1 MSELV
6 STIWSIS
13 DKLRGVLSS
22 EDFKNYVLCMLCYR
36 YIFCERFEELLFA
49 PRLIEALQN
58 GVEEIYSKYP
68 ELLGT
73 FEGFDLANPKLGN
86 TEEQREQ
93 RIRTL
98 YEAIASV
105 DFSSDHES
113 DILGDAYEHLISM
126 YALNAGKSGGEF
138 FTPLEVSRL
147 LVKLGTLGKT
157 RIEKVYDPSCGSG
170 SLLLSAVKVLGR
182 ENVAYLYG
190 QDINRLTY
198 NLCRL
203 NLFMHGVKFNIACE
217 DTLLHPQHWNEQ
229 PFDLIVSN
237 PPYSV
242 MWSDDKKLLND
253 PRFSPA
259 GVLAPKSKGDFAF
272 VMHTLSWLASNG
284 TAAIVCF
291 PGIMYR
297 GGAEQKI
304 RQYLIENN
312 FVDAVIQLPS
322 NLFYSTSIATSILV
336 LKKHKAT
343 NDILFVN
350 AENEFSAGPNK
361 KNILIDTKILE
372 TYSKREN
379 VKNFSQLVKLDELD
393 NFNLSPTTY
402 VEAIDTRE
410 EIDIVAL
417 EAELERIHARNEESW
432 RLLKIFM
439 AEIKEL
445 RY

>member
-1 MSELV
+1 
-6 STIWSIS
+6 
-13 DKLRGVLSS
+13 
-22 EDFKNYVLCMLCYR
+22 
-36 YIFCERFEELLFA
+36 
-49 PRLIEALQN
+49 
-58 GVEEIYSKYP
+58 
-68 ELLGT
+68 
-73 FEGFDLANPKLGN
+73 
-86 TEEQREQ
+86 
-93 RIRTL
+93 
-98 YEAIASV
+98 
-105 DFSSDHES
+105 
-113 DILGDAYEHLISM
+113 
-126 YALNAGKSGGEF
+126 
-138 FTPLEVSRL
+138 
-147 LVKLGTLGKT
+147 
-157 RIEKVYDPSCGSG
+157 
-170 SLLLSAVKVLGR
+170 
-182 ENVAYLYG
+182 
-190 QDINRLTY
+190 
-198 NLCRL
+198 
-203 NLFMHGVKFNIACE
+203 MHI
-217 DTLLHPQHWNEQ
+217 
-229 PFDLIVSN
+229 
-237 PPYSV
+237 
-242 MWSDDKKLLND
+242 
-253 PRFSPA
+253 
-259 GVLAPKSKGDFAF
+259 
-272 VMHTLSWLASNG
+272 LSWLASNG

-312 FVDAVIQLPS
+312 FVDAVIQLPN

-393 NFNLSPTTY
+393 NFNLSAITY

-410 EIDIVAL
+410 KIDIVAL

-445 RY
+445 SY